1 MSYSNLTE
9 DVMKVFAEISSIPRQ
24 SKHEDRIAAFLVF
37 WAKERGIEV
46 ERDATNNV
54 IMRVPATPGFESA
67 PVIALQGHMD
77 MVCEKRPT
85 STHDFA
91 KDAIELVEKDGWL
104 YGNET
109 TLGAD
114 NGIGVAMSLAIA
126 ARSDVQHP
134 ALEIIITSDEETG
147 MTGANALDGSKLKA
161 KVLLNLDSEDEGV
174 FTVGCAGGRE
184 TRSQLELEKCSI
196 PAGYRKLNVVVAG
209 LLGGHSGVDIHLG
222 RASAIKLITRVLKS
236 LIVIAPEL
244 LLVDIVGGSAHNAIA
259 RDAELVVAVP
269 AIAMPQLREKLDA
282 FQSIFRKEF
291 RKVDPKITVS
301 YEVGDIY
308 GEAFSAISSQNL
320 VNLLYVYPH
329 GVSAYSQDVAGLVET
344 SDNLAKIEIKD
355 GVLHMLSSQRSNV
368 PTRLDTLC
376 EKVEAC
382 VELAGGKPVS
392 SNGYPAWQPNMAS
405 DILTRCVDIFERMYD
420 KKPVVEI
427 IHAGLECGIIGA
439 KVPGM
444 EMISFGPTILSP
456 HSPDERCELRT
467 IPLVMAF
474 LLELLASYKQ

>member
-1 MSYSNLTE
+1 MSHPDLTQ
-9 DVMKVFAEISSIPRQ
+9 DVMDIFAEISAVPRQ
-24 SKHEDRIAAFLVF
+24 SKHEDKIASFLVS
-37 WAKERGIEV
+37 WAKARKIEV
-46 ERDATNNV
+46 ERDAADNV
-54 IMRVPATPGFESA
+54 IMRVPASPGYELA

-77 MVCEKRPT
+77 MVCEKTPS
-85 STHDFA
+85 STHNFA
-91 KDAIELVEKDGWL
+91 NDGIELVERDGWL
-104 YGNET
+104 YANDT

-114 NGIGVAMSLAIA
+114 NGIGVAMAMAIA
-126 ARSDVQHP
+126 ARDDVQHP

-147 MTGANALDGSKLKA
+147 MTGANALNGATLKSKI
-161 KVLLNLDSEDEGV
+161 LLNLDSEDEGV

-209 LLGGHSGVDIHLG
+209 LSGGHSGVDIHLG
-222 RASAIKLITRVLKS
+222 RASAIKLITRILKS
-236 LIVIAPEL
+236 LISITPEL

-259 RDAELVVAVP
+259 RDAELTVAVP
-269 AIAMPQLREKLDA
+269 ATAMPELRAKLDA
-282 FQSIFRKEF
+282 FQCIFRKEF

-308 GEAFSAISSQNL
+308 GDAFSAQASQKL

-329 GVSAYSQDVAGLVET
+329 GVSAYSQDIVGLVET
-344 SDNLAKIEIKD
+344 SNNLAKIQIKD
-355 GVLHMLSSQRSNV
+355 GVLHILSSQRSNV

-376 EKVEAC
+376 EKIESC
-382 VELAGGKPVS
+382 LELAGGKANS

-405 DILTRCVDIFERMYD
+405 DILKRCVDTYERMYD

-456 HSPDERCELRT
+456 HSPEERCELRT
-467 IPLVMAF
+467 IPLVMDF
-474 LLELLASYKQ
+474 LLELLASYKP